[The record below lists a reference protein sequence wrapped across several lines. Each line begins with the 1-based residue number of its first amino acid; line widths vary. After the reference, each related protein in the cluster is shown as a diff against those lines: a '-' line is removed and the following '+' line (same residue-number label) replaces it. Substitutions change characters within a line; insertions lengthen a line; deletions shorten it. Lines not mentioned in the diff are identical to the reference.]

1 VSTCG
6 TRLAILCCGLIP
18 FLCAGSWKQDGK
30 PVPDTSWAKS
40 DGDFGAQLVFTDKPD
55 ELVAAWDKPGL
66 AVAIKETVSVVR
78 GKLIVGVIF
87 FVGCA
92 RNDKGNCDA
101 VVHFKISG
109 PDGKPYGTPQGGEMW
124 IGKPPPPEEQMQM
137 GVGNIGVVIEPKDT
151 LGTYAVVAEILDR
164 VSKKKMVLERTF
176 QAVETSGK
184 N

>member
-1 VSTCG
+1 M
-6 TRLAILCCGLIP
+6 
-18 FLCAGSWKQDGK
+18 
-30 PVPDTSWAKS
+30 PDTSWAKS
-40 DGDFGAQLVFTDKPD
+40 DGEFRAQLVFTDKP
-55 ELVAAWDKPGL
+55 EEFFAAWAKPGL
-66 AVAIKETVSVVR
+66 AAPIKDIASAVR
-78 GKLIVGVIF
+78 GKPIVGVIF
-87 FVGCA
+87 FAGCA

-124 IGKPPPPEEQMQM
+124 IDKPPPPEEQMQLC
-137 GVGNIGVVIEPKDT
+137 VGNIAVVIEPKDT
-151 LGTYAVVAEILDR
+151 LGTYSVVAEILDR